1 LTRSA
6 GRVVGKLQD
15 PNLANVS
22 TPRARPIATPI
33 GLISAKTAFGS
44 NAFEATATANF
55 FPLAAEDGSPFLA
68 RRQKSSPRAVLR
80 LRCGSSTA
88 SAFVFAF
95 SIAIEAACGGPTKRR
110 HIMATIGTFS
120 KTGDG
125 FTGSVS
131 TLTLDANVQV
141 KPAEKMSEKAPDFRI
156 FAGRAEIG
164 AAWRKTSNENRSY
177 LSVRLDDPSLAAP
190 ILANLCEMEN
200 GEYDLI
206 WSRPNR
212 RRTGE

>member
-1 LTRSA
+1 
-6 GRVVGKLQD
+6 
-15 PNLANVS
+15 
-22 TPRARPIATPI
+22 
-33 GLISAKTAFGS
+33 
-44 NAFEATATANF
+44 
-55 FPLAAEDGSPFLA
+55 
-68 RRQKSSPRAVLR
+68 
-80 LRCGSSTA
+80 
-88 SAFVFAF
+88 
-95 SIAIEAACGGPTKRR
+95 
-110 HIMATIGTFS
+110 MATIGTFT
-120 KTGDG
+120 KNGDG

-141 KPAEKMSEKAPDFRI
+141 KPAEKTSEKAPDFRI

-212 RRTGE
+212 RRNGE